1 MCVSFKPFP
10 NRAGKTKFQM
20 KYCKD
25 QSLFNKIAKI
35 PKRHFGQTMQGHRV
49 DHWFYLL
56 KKDESSFLFFGHAIT
71 EINYDFR
78 DYSVKQGLFFCFET
92 KTKIRFKK
100 KQKTKFAFNF
110 SNELNNKT
118 KLKIINVR
126 NKILKNINA
135 TSQI

>member
-1 MCVSFKPFP
+1 
-10 NRAGKTKFQM
+10 
-20 KYCKD
+20 
-25 QSLFNKIAKI
+25 
-35 PKRHFGQTMQGHRV
+35 
-49 DHWFYLL
+49 L
-56 KKDESSFLFFGHAIT
+56 KKDESSFFFFGHAIT